1 MEDNLSPDYCLISK
15 TLIEDRFVSAKAK
28 TVYATLCCWPQGYN
42 CSISNLSDALGVGK
56 ESVSSLLKEL
66 EDKGYIE
73 RNRIRGPDG
82 RYDITQYH
90 IFPRST
96 L

>member
-56 ESVSSLLKEL
+56 ESVSSLLK
-66 EDKGYIE
+66 
-73 RNRIRGPDG
+73 
-82 RYDITQYH
+82 
-90 IFPRST
+90 
-96 L
+96 